1 MKKFLMFLAA
11 AAAVTSAVSCEE
23 TNTGYEGT
31 NYIMLSSESNSMF
44 DTDNNTLAVTVSLTT
59 SLEENLNLTLSIE
72 DNDYVS
78 LENELVT
85 IPAGSLTAVVTVKV
99 LKNLPESEASMNF
112 FITLDAST
120 ALPEKVVWSDNYT
133 FTLLSSYIPALTEDQ
148 KTIVENYKSETG
160 IDLNKYLGLIPVTT
174 VYTAASIDSEIPL
187 APVTI
192 NGYTKITLSE
202 QSTADQP
209 VLKMIVNPMGLQDVL
224 YDKLKSLTVDNT
236 SWYDEYASPDFKT
249 LLDAIGLTS
258 TSVETFSM
266 SLDGIKPKT
275 DGTVEFVADL
285 SYYDEEWDETV
296 EMFKV
301 PFEFYYSAYEREKE
315 QLEQGN
321 IGTEQNPE
329 WYYEATVNP
338 DSHLNTETIA
348 TDEFETGNY
357 VQASASISNE
367 SMVFT
372 FPIYNSIESSYDMD
386 YSKVVA
392 TYTPNE

>member
-1 MKKFLMFLAA
+1 MFLAA
-11 AAAVTSAVSCEE
+11 AAAVASAVSCEE

-31 NYIMLSSESNSMF
+31 NYIYLESGNTSIYDF
-44 DTDNNTLAVTVSLTT
+44 DGAYLPVTVMLTT
-59 SLEENLNLTLSIE
+59 SLKQDLTLNFVV
-72 DNDYVS
+72 DNDDHIS
-78 LENELVT
+78 LDGNPVT
-85 IPAGSLTAVVTVKV
+85 IPAGSLTAIFNISVKSQ
-99 LKNLPESEASMNF
+99 LPEGTSSANYTVS
-112 FITLDAST
+112 LDPA
-120 ALPEKVVWSDNYT
+120 AVLPEKVQFAEDFT
-133 FTLLSSYIPALTEDQ
+133 FTLNSSSTPAITEEQ
-148 KTIVENYKSETG
+148 QAIISAYQEATG
-160 IDLNKYLGLIPVTT
+160 IDLNKYLGLVNVTA

-187 APVTI
+187 SPETI
-192 NGYTKITLSE
+192 NGQTMIVLSE
-202 QSTADQP
+202 ESTADQP
-209 VLKMIVNPMGLQDVL
+209 VLKMVNNPMGLQSVL

-386 YSKVVA
+386 YSKAVV